1 MTTLDNTPSPHA
13 ATDPDRSN
21 RSDGVRRGRWAL
33 TGSLTGLLG
42 IAATLVTDVHP
53 MSWADKTT
61 TADVVDDLSRV
72 TAHASVVLGFLAVA
86 GLLVL
91 SAQWRRLVEP
101 RVATSTAAR
110 VVTHG
115 LLAAAGALAL
125 GYGFKGML
133 AVYLPGGLDEAAYDR
148 DALYV
153 MYVLNDFGS
162 YIGWL
167 GVTVA
172 AGAVAWMALRERTI
186 SRWIGV
192 WSLLPVLALTAI
204 TGLTGLPGFP
214 GVVTP
219 LWMVVAFAGLAFGR
233 SPVTR

>member
-1 MTTLDNTPSPHA
+1 MTTLEPQTSPHPGEPA
-13 ATDPDRSN
+13 APDT
-21 RSDGVRRGRWAL
+21 GRRGRARWAL

-42 IAATLVTDVHP
+42 MGATLVSDVHV
-53 MSWADKTT
+53 MSWVDTTT
-61 TADVVDDLSRV
+61 TAEIVGDVSRV
-72 TAHASVVLGFLAVA
+72 TAHVSVVLGFLTVV

-101 RVATSTAAR
+101 RVAHSTAAR

-115 LLAAAGALAL
+115 LLAASGALAL

-133 AVYLPGGLDEAAYDR
+133 AVYLPGGLDAGAYDR

-192 WSLLPVLALTAI
+192 WSLLPVAAVTAMVA
-204 TGLTGLPGFP
+204 LTGLPGFP
-214 GVVTP
+214 GVITP
-219 LWMVVAFAGLAFGR
+219 VWMVVAFAGLALGR